1 MNVLDIVNAAVTVIE
16 EVIVVGIV
24 RIDGPEFEPKV
35 AIFFRGW
42 LKRIFGIAVLLT
54 GAVFGIDM
62 TGVTM

>member
-1 MNVLDIVNAAVTVIE
+1 MRKLTLDEKVDQMLVDLAIVKTDIT
-16 EVIVVGIV
+16 
-24 RIDGPEFEPKV
+24 
-35 AIFFRGW
+35 W